1 MDNKISFPS
10 YFIIIE
16 RKKHICNTT
25 MMNISKTGWVEIDI
39 KRAIYIWE
47 SVERQQQ
54 LQTRQQPIQIGWLM
68 IEVHDEEENP
78 LKPGLFFNP
87 PKCDQAGMCCVCQAY
102 LTFLFWNMELN
113 SNTTCVSSLP
123 YYGTQTIAIEK

>member
-1 MDNKISFPS
+1 
-10 YFIIIE
+10 
-16 RKKHICNTT
+16 

-54 LQTRQQPIQIGWLM
+54 QNRQQPIQIGWLM

-87 PKCDQAGMCCVCQAY
+87 PKCDQAGNQHSQ
-102 LTFLFWNMELN
+102 FQ
-113 SNTTCVSSLP
+113 
-123 YYGTQTIAIEK
+123 G